1 MKKKQIIGLAVALA
15 VLVVVYGAL
24 SLSNRRVEEEEQAR
38 EESQVIQ
45 VADLGEIASFSF
57 EAPAQEPL
65 HFEKKDG
72 VWICT
77 EDEELELEQTYP
89 EGIVD
94 TFASLT
100 ATRRM
105 DEIDALADYGLEE
118 PSYVISLQPAD
129 GKVKKELTLLIGNS
143 TGDEYYLQI
152 EGQEDVVYTVASSAV
167 GNLDHSLADMEK
179 AEDDEE
185 TETIDE

>member
-1 MKKKQIIGLAVALA
+1 
-15 VLVVVYGAL
+15 
-24 SLSNRRVEEEEQAR
+24 
-38 EESQVIQ
+38 
-45 VADLGEIASFSF
+45 
-57 EAPAQEPL
+57 
-65 HFEKKDG
+65 
-72 VWICT
+72 
-77 EDEELELEQTYP
+77 
-89 EGIVD
+89 
-94 TFASLT
+94 
-100 ATRRM
+100 M
-105 DEIDALADYGLEE
+105 DEIDALADYGLEG

-129 GKVKKELTLLIGNS
+129 GKDKKELTLLIGNS

>member
-65 HFEKKDG
+65 HFE
-72 VWICT
+72 
-77 EDEELELEQTYP
+77 
-89 EGIVD
+89 
-94 TFASLT
+94 T

-129 GKVKKELTLLIGNS
+129 GKDKKELTLLIGNS